1 MQLPLQLPLQYPLTL
16 SFKIVALAPQLTVR
30 DASGSLIVYVR
41 QKLFKLKEAITVY
54 ADEGQTQPLYAINAD
69 RILDFSAR
77 YNFTA
82 QNGTALGS
90 IKRDGMRSL
99 WKSHYVI
106 DEGNSATPT
115 MSIKEENAW
124 IKVIDGLVGEIPILG
139 MFTGFFF
146 HPAYLVA
153 RQDGTVV
160 MRIEKQPSFFEG
172 KFIIEQKAPVNA
184 AEEQS
189 ILLSAV
195 MMLLLERD
203 RG

>member
-1 MQLPLQLPLQYPLTL
+1 MQFPLQYPLTI

-30 DASGSLIVYVR
+30 DANGNLLAYVR

-54 ADEGQTQPLYAINAD
+54 ADESQTQPLYAINAD
-69 RILDFSAR
+69 RIIDFSAR
-77 YNFTA
+77 YNFTT

-90 IKRDGMRSL
+90 IKRSGMRSL
-99 WKSHYVI
+99 WKAHYEI
-106 DEGNSATPT
+106 DEGNTATPT

-139 MFTGFFF
+139 MFSGYLF
-146 HPAYLVA
+146 HPAYLVT

-160 MRIEKQPSFFEG
+160 TRVEKQPAFFEG
-172 KFIIEQKAPVNA
+172 KFTIENKAPVNA

-189 ILLSAV
+189 ILLSTI
-195 MMLLLERD
+195 MLLMLERD